1 MSNTPSILV
10 TGASRGIGKATAR
23 DRSSYLT
30 GSGRLQARGRSRP
43 LVKAVMA
50 LITLTAME
58 AVMFAVPAT
67 SHAVPAS
74 TKLVWIRRVW
84 VSAYPVI
91 THRRSTAGR
100 HRRAAPGKL
109 GAEPDLFEVGGHLGV
124 VGCQERETGRTKD
137 VLGRE
142 VTE

>member
-50 LITLTAME
+50 LITLTAMA

-67 SHAVPAS
+67 SHAAPAS
-74 TKLVWIRRVW
+74 TKLVWIRRAGG
-84 VSAYPVI
+84 AYPVI
-91 THRRSTAGR
+91 PIGDPQRVAIDEQHR
-100 HRRAAPGKL
+100 GKL